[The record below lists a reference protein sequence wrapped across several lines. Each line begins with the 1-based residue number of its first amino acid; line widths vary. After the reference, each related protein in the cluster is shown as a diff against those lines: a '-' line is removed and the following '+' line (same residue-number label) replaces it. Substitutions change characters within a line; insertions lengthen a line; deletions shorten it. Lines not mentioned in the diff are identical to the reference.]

1 MRMTIEKIK
10 ISNFKGIRELEV
22 DFGAVTRISGMNG
35 TGKTTIPDAFC
46 WVLWNKDSRGNTP
59 GSYDFHEKPLNED
72 GDEIHNLDTTV
83 ELDCRLDGQRFNL
96 KRTQRENWVKKRGS
110 EEAVFQGNTST
121 YWINDVETKLSD
133 FKARIAQIASE
144 EVFRLI
150 GSLSAFNAL
159 DWKKRREQLIA
170 LSDLDVD
177 AMLLQQEQYRPLA
190 DECGQRGIQVD
201 NLRKVLQDQ
210 RRRTNDELKMIPVR
224 IDEARKALPEFKP
237 NEVRDA
243 EYIVKDSLEDIERI
257 NGYIAEIKAQSGT
270 AGYNDQILALET
282 EVLSLQRTIADGY
295 RTDMRKLEQERTIAS
310 DAYRRA
316 ADALSDTKRRL
327 ERDRKELEEAEAA
340 RDALRADY
348 RSEYERKFIHPEIE
362 GVCPACKQPLPEKMI
377 QAAIDEACKSFDAD
391 KKARLLDIK
400 KRGTDKAAEVKRL
413 EESAAR
419 NESEIAKLEAQRL
432 EIEAQKIALGFTLR
446 EPNDTEKESIRTQL
460 SDMEGMAVELE
471 ALINSGTLSPEME
484 AELNQQIANLELS
497 SLLLKA
503 TLDPLTEEEITRLKD
518 ELTRTEKKRVEIEAQ
533 IAGGGLPPEQVSDLN
548 KEIDDLN
555 SREVLIKATLGQL
568 DKQEVAQYASQ
579 QLGVDYAE
587 LVKASGGRFT
597 QEDVERGRITQEV
610 YDEWRAEQT
619 IIAENQLRDL
629 RTEVE
634 GGRENIPELIERRTA
649 AQETQEQYGAMAGDN
664 FNDERFLSGLETQRQ
679 TLLSKYMA
687 GEISDE
693 ELFSGG
699 MDIINKAREHQWSDL
714 WGAPANFET
723 MQPDQLFGKMTGG
736 LFGTGLFGHWEADS
750 SVNPFGSAFDEIN
763 RRISERDTNSDNAG
777 SEATAY
783 NAALNE
789 QYQSEV
795 RLIERENFAGFGVDS
810 ELSMASLGDLAA
822 QYAELDEAGKQMFQN
837 ALEGLAQLNA
847 TADYITEE
855 EKTSGQALIEQAQQ
869 SAVTPANTE
878 VLGEIQEK
886 LRGIAE
892 EYSGLSGEEQEAFN
906 AGNIEAVNAALDGLG
921 LEKIESLSQINS
933 VLTDIANIDPS
944 GLNFD
949 AAAASL
955 EALGGDASSA
965 REKVNAV
972 KAELEQLEGT
982 YTATIQVKQTGSA
995 SVSLPGGAV
1004 KQNAEGG
1011 IYDGA
1016 MLSWVAEDG
1025 PEAIIPLGAKRR
1037 ERGLD
1042 LWLQAGKMLGV
1053 EEFAEGGIAAPYAS
1067 LLGKMDDEPE
1077 SKGGFAPSNGGG
1089 ARVIEVSVSA
1099 NPTYQITGEDSE
1111 GIMDKLRANA
1121 HELAELLAGEL
1132 ADEFEDIVTN
1142 MV

>member
-419 NESEIAKLEAQRL
+419 NESEIAELEQRL
-432 EIEAQKIALGFTLR
+432 
-446 EPNDTEKESIRTQL
+446 S
-460 SDMEGMAVELE
+460 S
-471 ALINSGTLSPEME
+471 
-484 AELNQQIANLELS
+484 AE
-497 SLLLKA
+497 
-503 TLDPLTEEEITRLKD
+503 
-518 ELTRTEKKRVEIEAQ
+518 
-533 IAGGGLPPEQVSDLN
+533 
-548 KEIDDLN
+548 
-555 SREVLIKATLGQL
+555 
-568 DKQEVAQYASQ
+568 
-579 QLGVDYAE
+579 
-587 LVKASGGRFT
+587 
-597 QEDVERGRITQEV
+597 
-610 YDEWRAEQT
+610 
-619 IIAENQLRDL
+619 
-629 RTEVE
+629 
-634 GGRENIPELIERRTA
+634 
-649 AQETQEQYGAMAGDN
+649 
-664 FNDERFLSGLETQRQ
+664 
-679 TLLSKYMA
+679 
-687 GEISDE
+687 
-693 ELFSGG
+693 
-699 MDIINKAREHQWSDL
+699 
-714 WGAPANFET
+714 
-723 MQPDQLFGKMTGG
+723 
-736 LFGTGLFGHWEADS
+736 
-750 SVNPFGSAFDEIN
+750 
-763 RRISERDTNSDNAG
+763 SERDA
-777 SEATAY
+777 AY
-783 NAALNE
+783 EKIKAMPTEPDYSTEPRIAEL
-789 QYQSEV
+789 
-795 RLIERENFAGFGVDS
+795 RGKIE
-810 ELSMASLGDLAA
+810 ELKAA
-822 QYAELDEAGKQMFQN
+822 QKESPSEKIAEYEHRKAELQAIVDRNRAILARRDAGIETEKRIQD
-837 ALEGLAQLNA
+837 LER
-847 TADYITEE
+847 
-855 EKTSGQALIEQAQQ
+855 QQ
-869 SAVTPANTE
+869 
-878 VLGEIQEK
+878 QEK
-886 LRGIAE
+886 
-892 EYSGLSGEEQEAFN
+892 
-906 AGNIEAVNAALDGLG
+906 AAR
-921 LEKIESLSQINS
+921 I
-933 VLTDIANIDPS
+933 
-944 GLNFD
+944 
-949 AAAASL
+949 
-955 EALGGDASSA
+955 
-965 REKVNAV
+965 
-972 KAELEQLEGT
+972 AELEQLIALVEQFVQDRCRALEDSINAKFPT
-982 YTATIQVKQTGSA
+982 VRWKLFEIQINGGINDVCQAYIPCGSSLVSYGSA
-995 SVSLPGGAV
+995 NTASQVNADVEIINVLSEHYELYLPLFADNSERVNVIAPTKSQFISLAVSTDNEL
-1004 KQNAEGG
+1004 KIETK
-1011 IYDGA
+1011 
-1016 MLSWVAEDG
+1016 
-1025 PEAIIPLGAKRR
+1025 EAL
-1037 ERGLD
+1037 
-1042 LWLQAGKMLGV
+1042 
-1053 EEFAEGGIAAPYAS
+1053 
-1067 LLGKMDDEPE
+1067 
-1077 SKGGFAPSNGGG
+1077 
-1089 ARVIEVSVSA
+1089 
-1099 NPTYQITGEDSE
+1099 
-1111 GIMDKLRANA
+1111 
-1121 HELAELLAGEL
+1121 
-1132 ADEFEDIVTN
+1132 
-1142 MV
+1142 